1 MCANDRMMME
11 MARETILKLQKENDR
26 LKAEIQDMYEDLSDI
41 KDHLIDVLN
50 EKHELEIKLKEY
62 ENKRP

>member
-50 EKHELEIKLKEY
+50 EKHELELKLKEY